1 MLKFGQSTG
10 EIMETLLLFL
20 ANALTSGAIGHYVS
34 KGLSKIEPNLPELL
48 NNNSDIESAYK
59 IISENGLEMKILKFS
74 DEVKNKLSNVNKGN
88 ILSFNG
94 TNNEGIVANV
104 VNLKT
109 LNKKI
114 NISAPQG
121 TISSSIN
128 HRNYIKYL
136 VDRYHEFKVAD
147 VGKNNVKYPIFYN
160 SIKREFGAKWDL
172 ISLEKFTE
180 LSSFIQMRIDK
191 TILGKNRKSTKVRNY
206 SSYEKYLSKYCS

>member
-1 MLKFGQSTG
+1 
-10 EIMETLLLFL
+10 METLLLFL

-34 KGLSKIEPNLPELL
+34 KGLSKIDKSLPELL
-48 NNNSDIESAYK
+48 NDNCDIESACK
-59 IISENGLEMKILKFS
+59 IIHENGLEMDVLKLS
-74 DEVKNKLSNVNKGN
+74 DEVKNKIDNTNNGNV
-88 ILSFNG
+88 LTFNG

-136 VDRYHEFKVAD
+136 IDRYHEFKVAD
-147 VGKNNVKYPIFYN
+147 VGKKNVKYPIFYN
-160 SIKREFGAKWDL
+160 SIKREFGAKWDMV
-172 ISLEKFTE
+172 SLVNFTE
-180 LSSFIQMRIDK
+180 LSNFIQNRIDK
-191 TILGKNRKSTKVRNY
+191 TILGKNRKSKQIRSY
-206 SSYEKYLSKYCS
+206 STYEEYFSKHSCI